1 MLLSLH
7 HTTRYKELVVK
18 AFCIGDRHPLPMGTL
33 DGARR
38 QVKCQLI
45 TILLLGNNRRDCEV
59 LLHGIEPNMRAD
71 ITSEARIL
79 FNRDSDKAVCT
90 TREMYRDDMVLVRV
104 YRYALE

>member
-1 MLLSLH
+1 
-7 HTTRYKELVVK
+7 
-18 AFCIGDRHPLPMGTL
+18 MGTL

-45 TILLLGNNRRDCEV
+45 TIFLLGYNCRYCEV
-59 LLHGIEPNMRAD
+59 LLHGIKLDMRAD
-71 ITSEARIL
+71 ITSEAWIL

-90 TREMYRDDMVLVRV
+90 TREMYREDMVLVRV